1 MTRNIQGRARRSWLC
16 QRGLL
21 LRDQGRP
28 RHDRG
33 DRPRPPALALLRLQT
48 LPGLGSQAQLLR
60 ARGEQLLQLFH
71 STFCGKV
78 LVLSQT
84 IRPNAREDSLS

>member
-21 LRDQGRP
+21 LRDEGRP

-60 ARGEQLLQLFH
+60 ARGEQLLFYF
-71 STFCGKV
+71 TFCGKV

>member
-1 MTRNIQGRARRSWLC
+1 MTRNIQGCTRRSCLC
-16 QRGLL
+16 QRGRLL
-21 LRDQGRP
+21 GDEGRP

-60 ARGEQLLQLFH
+60 ARGEQLLQLLYF
-71 STFCGKV
+71 TFCGKV
-78 LVLSQT
+78 LFLSQT

>member
-1 MTRNIQGRARRSWLC
+1 MMTCNNNIQGRTRRSCLC
-16 QRGLL
+16 WRLL
-21 LRDQGRP
+21 LGDEGRP
-28 RHDRG
+28 GHHRG
-33 DRPRPPALALLRLQT
+33 HRARPPALALLRLQT

-60 ARGEQLLQLFH
+60 ARGEQLLFCF
-71 STFCGKV
+71 TFCGKV